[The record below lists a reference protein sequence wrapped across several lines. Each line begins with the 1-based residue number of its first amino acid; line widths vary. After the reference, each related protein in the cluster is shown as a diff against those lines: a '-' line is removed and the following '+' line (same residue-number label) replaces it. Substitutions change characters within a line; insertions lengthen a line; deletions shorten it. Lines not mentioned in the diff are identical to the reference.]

1 VDAAHLIPFAESGND
16 HPTNGI
22 ALCKNHHW
30 AMDRH
35 LIAPTPVGV
44 WKVSRVL
51 IGHRSTGEAEL
62 VRLADHPVLPPADEA
77 YRPDPT
83 AMQWRVERLIA

>member
-1 VDAAHLIPFAESGND
+1 
-16 HPTNGI
+16 
-22 ALCKNHHW
+22 
-30 AMDRH
+30 
-35 LIAPTPVGV
+35 V